1 MRIRLSAFVLCAI
14 IITTVVATDAVAAKT
29 DSANAGESNIQ
40 HYDVLSWMA
49 HDKVVGKLTIDV
61 KTGHYVVTV
70 NYGKGGLKDAAKQ
83 ASKSGIVKAQN
94 TAAQP
99 WEITFSSVIMTKGGT
114 LHGEGTLTNA
124 INHPDVKVVNWL
136 DRYGSDAKIYLNFPD

>member
-1 MRIRLSAFVLCAI
+1 MKKRMVALACVFVMLS
-14 IITTVVATDAVAAKT
+14 TVVVTSAVSTAQ
-29 DSANAGESNIQ
+29 AGQSNIR
-40 HYDVLSWMA
+40 HYEVLSWMA
-49 HDKVVGKLTIDV
+49 HDKVVGKLTVDV

-83 ASKSGIVKAQN
+83 ASKSGIIKAQN

-99 WEITFSSVIMTKGGT
+99 WEITFGSVTMTNGGT
-114 LHGEGTLTNA
+114 AREEGTLTNA

-136 DRYGSDAKIYLNFPD
+136 DTHGGDAKIYLNFPD